1 MKNPESSAICQ
12 GTIME
17 DGLLSLK
24 WNNHKITFCEILR
37 TLREKSHY
45 TDATIAVEGKFYPV
59 HKLVLSTC
67 SEYFEDIFART
78 PCKSP
83 VIVLKDVRSQD
94 MDALLDY
101 MYLGEVNV
109 NQNDLASL
117 LKTAECLRIR
127 GLAVPDEENTKSRKA
142 PSDERHDSPPPKRRR
157 HDETS
162 RPVSPP
168 PSAST
173 KTPTPLPSPV
183 QPTSAICSQPSP
195 DHLDSDPPPHIVKVE
210 MQEHDHEDG
219 FRQDSYEGSVNEE
232 GGGDFG
238 ADVSKAEHDPESYG
252 SSSFPG
258 PSLQPGGDLAWEEGD
273 SSSFPPE
280 TFSSDVPAG
289 QQPQGSWENVRAAA
303 LIPVVELRQ
312 PVAASTPTSIASSCI
327 STNTAP
333 KTAAMPPM
341 VQVPFGGT
349 FSPFTACTP
358 DLLAMATGEKMAF
371 VCPVCGKQFGQP
383 YNLRRHLITHT
394 GERPFR
400 CPHCNYAASQN
411 VHLEKH
417 IRRIHVNNSSQSSP
431 TETAATS
438 SGPAHAWTPE
448 PTAVTP

>member
-1 MKNPESSAICQ
+1 
-12 GTIME
+12 ME

-289 QQPQGSWENVRAAA
+289 QQPQGDKSVLAGWLVGEEPFKCH
-303 LIPVVELRQ
+303 LCL
-312 PVAASTPTSIASSCI
+312 
-327 STNTAP
+327 
-333 KTAAMPPM
+333 
-341 VQVPFGGT
+341 VQ
-349 FSPFTACTP
+349 
-358 DLLAMATGEKMAF
+358 
-371 VCPVCGKQFGQP
+371 CGSA
-383 YNLRRHLITHT
+383 NDLRRHVMTHT
-394 GERPFR
+394 GEKPFACQYCSHR
-400 CPHCNYAASQN
+400 TARKYNLKKHLRD
-411 VHLEKH
+411 VHRLPWEFLWPM
-417 IRRIHVNNSSQSSP
+417 N
-431 TETAATS
+431 TS
-438 SGPAHAWTPE
+438 NPLHDS
-448 PTAVTP
+448 